1 MSDLPKGWLYTS
13 LMDIVNLHDNQR
25 IPLNQK
31 QRLERKGSYPY
42 YGANGQV
49 DSINDFIFDGN
60 YILLAEDG
68 GYFDDPSRGVAYEV
82 CGKFWVNNHAH
93 ILSPCNQISTRFLT
107 YFLNIINW
115 MEYVGGSTRL
125 KLTQEGMKRV
135 IIPLPPLAEQKRIVT
150 KLDNLFAHT
159 RRARQE
165 LDHIPKLIER
175 YKQAILSAAFRGD
188 LTADWRKE
196 NPNIETAAELLI
208 RIYKEKLQKYEEKSK
223 KSKKIVL
230 SNDKDYVIESWKYTT
245 LETIAEEIVD
255 CPHSTPKWVK
265 DGFICVRT
273 TQFERFKLK
282 MDNLRY
288 VSQET
293 FQERILRLKPQA
305 GDILYSR
312 EGGILGIACQIPP
325 NVELCLGQ
333 RMMLIRCNDNWLSG
347 EYLTMLLNSEIILSK
362 VKDLI
367 TGTASPHLNVG
378 DVKSFEIP
386 LPPVLEQ
393 QEIIK
398 RVNNYFQA
406 IDRLEQEYQ
415 KAMKFLDRLEQ
426 STLAKAFRGK
436 IVPQDPNDEPAS
448 ILLERIQKERENQPK
463 PKKRQ
468 LSLFKEK

>member
-1 MSDLPKGWLYTS
+1 MP
-13 LMDIVNLHDNQR
+13 
-25 IPLNQK
+25 
-31 QRLERKGSYPY
+31 RLGTEAGLKAPFR
-42 YGANGQV
+42 
-49 DSINDFIFDGN
+49 
-60 YILLAEDG
+60 LA
-68 GYFDDPSRGVAYEV
+68 
-82 CGKFWVNNHAH
+82 
-93 ILSPCNQISTRFLT
+93 
-107 YFLNIINW
+107 
-115 MEYVGGSTRL
+115 
-125 KLTQEGMKRV
+125 
-135 IIPLPPLAEQKRIVT
+135 PLAEQKRIVT

-175 YKQAILSAAFRGD
+175 YKQAILSAAFRSD

-398 RVNNYFQA
+398 RVKNYFQA

-426 STLAKAFRGK
+426 STLAKAFRGE

-468 LSLFKEK
+468 LSLFKEKYTIAIYSPSAINKLDAIAFRLIGETCPRHSTRNRFAE